1 MSANAKATKRK
12 KRLSA
17 VEKAI
22 LRYGASQIIDL
33 SAQMRKW
40 FSIEDRDF
48 IMKDYEALLQV
59 SEMPDE
65 ECSFVKIVEDMVLK
79 GQIDE
84 AYKLCTEKHLSS
96 EKSSYIYKITKIYAD
111 FIYKSKDQADILDYN
126 AKNTHTEIDVILKTC
141 AYIVEGLNKNYQIY
155 SKWLV

>member
-65 ECSFVKIVEDMVLK
+65 ECSFVKIVEDVCFVFFEFILVFYVQYIHITNIIQITHYFYRWCLK
-79 GQIDE
+79 G
-84 AYKLCTEKHLSS
+84 K
-96 EKSSYIYKITKIYAD
+96 
-111 FIYKSKDQADILDYN
+111 
-126 AKNTHTEIDVILKTC
+126 
-141 AYIVEGLNKNYQIY
+141 
-155 SKWLV
+155 